1 MAKQT
6 INIGT
11 TANDGTGDPLRT
23 AFDKVNDNTTELYA
37 GQSLSIA
44 SDELTLTRADGTTS
58 TVDLSPY
65 LDEDAR
71 AISSGTLNGA
81 TGIVT
86 FTRDDASTFT
96 LDLSSLLDDT
106 NLVTSVNT
114 QTGAVVLDAD
124 DIDDTLTTNKFTSST
139 DISKLA
145 GIEAGAD
152 ITDTTNVEAA
162 GALMDSE
169 VNDLAGIKS
178 VTISTLQPKPT
189 EGAFV
194 DGDKTKL
201 DGIAAGAEV
210 NIVDSVNSQ
219 TGAVVLDS
227 DDISQGSSNL
237 YNQAHTGDVTGSTEL
252 TIAADAVDGSNIAD
266 DSIDSEHYVDG
277 SIDNAHLSDNVVSY
291 EKIDDEFTTSDVLTA
306 AATVDVDFDAAQIF
320 TLTPDQS
327 TTLNITN
334 PKIGITKTLIVTGAG
349 GSYTLAFTVGG
360 ASGTFNLIAG
370 EYDDASSTKNLIQII
385 CVSATEFW
393 YSISQIAS

>member
-1 MAKQT
+1 MAQQT

-11 TANDGTGDPLRT
+11 VANDGTGDPLRT

-37 GQSLSIA
+37 GQSLSLA
-44 SDELTLTRADGTTS
+44 SDTLTLIRADGTTS

-71 AISSGTLNGA
+71 AIASGTLNGG

-124 DIDDTLTTNKFTSST
+124 DIDDTSTTNKFTSSA

-370 EYDDASSTKNLIQII
+370 EYDDTSSTKNLIQII